1 MVFAQLELR
10 NSREGQFRLQASLR
24 QAGSLES
31 LTVTND
37 SRHSQ
42 QMHTHPT
49 NNAPVFS
56 VILPTRDR
64 EAMLRKAVASVRSQS
79 FQDFELIIIDDGSA
93 TDYLT
98 DLPRDPRIQ
107 LIRNRT
113 SLGVAR
119 ARNMGLALAKGA
131 YVCFL
136 DDDDEFL
143 SSFLSST
150 YACLQDTPEEIGISW
165 CGAKFV
171 RESSEVDGP
180 PVVRVREIP
189 AHKDREALLEDFV
202 KVGTGHGV
210 TIKATCLG
218 KVGPFNETLKVASDT
233 DMFFRIL
240 AQGFTPLAVP
250 GVHIVRNY
258 HRGTRLTGT
267 GLYPERIRTWE
278 WLLVEHSRFLD
289 EHPNIKNN
297 LLASVESLKQNVSN
311 GGSDPLFPLAA
322 TGGKNLL
329 SRFPVVRGWLRQVPL
344 PRKIRKQL
352 QID

>member
-1 MVFAQLELR
+1 
-10 NSREGQFRLQASLR
+10 
-24 QAGSLES
+24 
-31 LTVTND
+31 
-37 SRHSQ
+37 
-42 QMHTHPT
+42 MHTHPT

-64 EAMLRKAVASVRSQS
+64 AAMLRKAVASVRSQS

-98 DLPRDPRIQ
+98 DLPTDPRIQ
-107 LIRNRT
+107 AIRNPE
-113 SLGVAR
+113 SLGVAH

-131 YVCFL
+131 YRCFL
-136 DDDDEFL
+136 DDDDEYL

-150 YACLQDTPEEIGISW
+150 YACLRDTPEEIGISW

-171 RESSEVDGP
+171 RESSEVGGP

-258 HRGTRLTGT
+258 HRGTRLTGS
-267 GLYPERIRTWE
+267 GLYPERFRTWE
-278 WLLVEHSRFLD
+278 WLLAEHSRFLD
-289 EHPNIKNN
+289 EHPSIKNN
-297 LLASVESLKQNVSN
+297 LLASVQSLKQNVSN

-322 TGGKNLL
+322 SGGINLL
-329 SRFPVVRGWLRQVPL
+329 ARFPVVRGWLRQVPL